1 LKGDARVAAPLPL
14 NPTTLV
20 GRHVRLEP
28 LRMEHAD
35 ELWAAADEPPM
46 WAYML
51 YRVET
56 VDDLR
61 AWIKDRIQDPTTSL
75 PFLQRDAKTGQAFG
89 SSSIFDIDLRHRRM
103 EIGHT
108 WIGRTHRR
116 TAANTEAKFLL
127 LRHGFE
133 TLGANRIQ
141 LKTDA
146 RNERSRKAI
155 LRIGAQF
162 EGILRSHMVLLDGHR
177 RDTAMHSIIREEWPM
192 VRRRLEALLAA
203 GPDPGKPY

>member
-56 VDDLR
+56 V
-61 AWIKDRIQDPTTSL
+61 
-75 PFLQRDAKTGQAFG
+75 AKTGQAFG

>member
-1 LKGDARVAAPLPL
+1 MDLRPV
-14 NPTTLV
+14 TLT
-20 GRHVRLEP
+20 GTHVVLEP
-28 LRMEHAD
+28 LRLEHAQ
-35 ELWAAADEPPM
+35 ELWSAANEPEL
-46 WAYML
+46 WKYML
-51 YRVET
+51 YRIES

-61 AWIKDRIQDPTTSL
+61 AWIRDRVADPKTAL

-89 SSSIFDIDLRHRRM
+89 SSSLFDIDLQHIRM

-108 WIGRTHRR
+108 WVGRTHRR
-116 TAANTEAKFLL
+116 TAANTESKLLL

-133 TLGANRIQ
+133 GLDANRIQ

-146 RNERSRKAI
+146 RNERSRQAI

-177 RDTAMHSIIREEWPM
+177 RDTAMHSIVREEWPQ
-192 VRRRLEALLAA
+192 VRGRLEAMLA
-203 GPDPGKPY
+203 DPGKRS